1 MPTEPRRPRVGVL
14 ALQGAVR
21 EHLAAIREVG
31 ADPVE
36 VRLPRDL
43 VDLDALILPG
53 GESTTMRKL
62 IDAYGL
68 REPIL
73 SLARTGAPLLGTCAG
88 MILLAD
94 RIADGDEPV
103 FGLLDLEVRRNGYGR
118 QLDSFEA
125 DLDVPSLGSEQLHP
139 LRKLGRRDLHGD
151 PRQGGRCFGARHRIS
166 HGLRHQLRTF
176 GEYRKLRC
184 CALAVAS
191 YATAPSACA
200 VFHSGPRRTRQNC
213 TVAGSKLWGKGTRCT
228 RSSRMPGS
236 ARA

>member
-1 MPTEPRRPRVGVL
+1 MTTEARRPPRVGVL
-14 ALQGAVR
+14 AVQGAVR
-21 EHLAAIREVG
+21 EHVAAIRQVG
-31 ADPVE
+31 AEPVE

-43 VDLDALILPG
+43 VGLDALILPG

-73 SLARTGAPLLGTCAG
+73 SLARAGAPLLGTCAG

-125 DLDVPSLGSEQLHP
+125 DLDVTAIGKEPFHGVFIRAPFVSEVGPRAEVLA
-139 LRKLGRRDLHGD
+139 RDPDGV
-151 PRQGGRCFGARHRIS
+151 PVAVRQGRV
-166 HGLRHQLRTF
+166 L
-176 GEYRKLRC
+176 
-184 CALAVAS
+184 
-191 YATAPSACA
+191 ATA
-200 VFHSGPRRTRQNC
+200 FHPELTDDRRLHRLLIEMIGR
-213 TVAGSKLWGKGTRCT
+213 VAEQ
-228 RSSRMPGS
+228 P
-236 ARA
+236 A